1 MSKEKKNNLLMISE
15 FSKIAEVS
23 RKALIFYDKIGV
35 FSPVY
40 TAPNGYRYYSH
51 EQVYLI
57 SAVNLLRELDTPLEE
72 IKNYMKDCT
81 PERAKKLLEQQGDQ
95 LTQEIRRL
103 QGIQDMLR
111 IKLDRLEAGSRQTI
125 GKISVDYQ
133 KKSPLFIS
141 DSIKLKKN
149 KIPDDIWT
157 NFYIKCRAHN
167 VAFGYPEG
175 FLVKKE
181 QLIKEETD
189 VASHIICHVG
199 SGHYANAYM
208 PEGTYLS
215 VCGHGSFQDTGPLYQ
230 QLLSYAKEHNLI
242 IIGDAY
248 EERLLDEITSEDSA
262 IQMIQVKI
270 QIRQENI
277 PVISNSELSGT

>member
-1 MSKEKKNNLLMISE
+1 MFKEEKKKLLMISE

-23 RKALIFYDKIGV
+23 RKALIFYDNMGV

-81 PERAKKLLEQQGDQ
+81 PERAKELLEQQGEQ
-95 LTQEIRRL
+95 LTKKIRRL

-111 IKLDRLEAGSRQTI
+111 IKLDRLEDGTKEI
-125 GKISVDYQ
+125 VEDIKIVHQ
-133 KKSPLFIS
+133 KQSPLFIS
-141 DSIKLKKN
+141 DPMKLKKN

-181 QLIKEETD
+181 LLIKGET
-189 VASHIICHVG
+189 VTASHIICHVG
-199 SGHYANAYM
+199 NSRYANAYM

-215 VCGHGSFQDTGPLYQ
+215 ICGHGSFPDTEPLYQ
-230 QLLSYAKEHNLI
+230 QLLSYVKEENLI
-242 IIGDAY
+242 IMGDAY
-248 EERLLDEITSEDSA
+248 EERLLDEIASEDKS

-270 QIRQENI
+270 PI
-277 PVISNSELSGT
+277 GKG